1 MSKNLFIRAD
11 GSSKIGLG
19 HIVRCIA
26 LANMLKDEYLINFV
40 CKEIPQKFVN
50 EIISL
55 NFSITQIEDENNFFE
70 LLTGDEIVV
79 LDHYGMDSNYQK
91 HIKGVGSKLVCIDD
105 LHNKEFFADLIV
117 NHSPGAK
124 QEDYKAKPYTKFALG
139 FDYALL
145 RPLFLKV
152 AKQQQQQ
159 QSVKMDTAFV
169 CFGGSDINDF
179 TLKITKVLLQLEDI
193 SCINIIVGEVYQK
206 TEIFEL
212 EKIHLKINIYKNLSE
227 KELLRMMLESDFG
240 IVPASSI
247 SLELMAVNRP
257 IVSGYYVEN
266 QRFFYQYL
274 KDNDLVYG
282 VDDFNTVKAVKL
294 SNQIMNVIKHGK
306 KNSKVIDGNQKNR
319 FINRMKKL

>member
-1 MSKNLFIRAD
+1 
-11 GSSKIGLG
+11 
-19 HIVRCIA
+19 
-26 LANMLKDEYLINFV
+26 
-40 CKEIPQKFVN
+40 
-50 EIISL
+50 
-55 NFSITQIEDENNFFE
+55 
-70 LLTGDEIVV
+70 
-79 LDHYGMDSNYQK
+79 
-91 HIKGVGSKLVCIDD
+91 
-105 LHNKEFFADLIV
+105 
-117 NHSPGAK
+117 
-124 QEDYKAKPYTKFALG
+124 
-139 FDYALL
+139 
-145 RPLFLKV
+145 
-152 AKQQQQQ
+152 QQQ